1 MGENDRVWEDMATR
15 IIKSALSL
23 KGVNYPEL
31 SKRLRRLGV
40 EETASSLSN
49 KINRGAFKA
58 AFLLQVL
65 KAIDMHHFTIPDM
78 D

>member
-1 MGENDRVWEDMATR
+1 MGENDRVWEGMATR

>member
-1 MGENDRVWEDMATR
+1 MGESDKAWDEMAMR
-15 IIKSALSL
+15 MIKSSLSL

-31 SKRLRRLGV
+31 SKRLQRLGI
-40 EETASSLSN
+40 EETPSSLST

-58 AFLLQVL
+58 AFMLQVL
-65 KAIDMHHFTIPDM
+65 KAIDMKHFTIPDF

>member
-31 SKRLRRLGV
+31 SKRLRRLGI

>member
-1 MGENDRVWEDMATR
+1 MGEYDRMWEDMATR
-15 IIKSALSL
+15 IVKSALSL

-31 SKRLRRLGV
+31 SKRLRRLGI
-40 EETASSLSN
+40 EESPSSLSN

-65 KAIDMHHFTIPDM
+65 KAIDIHHFTIPDM

>member
-1 MGENDRVWEDMATR
+1 MGDIDKGWEQMATR
-15 IIKSALSL
+15 IVKSALSL

-31 SKRLRRLGV
+31 SRRLRRLGI
-40 EETASSLSN
+40 EETPSSLST

-58 AFLLQVL
+58 SFMLQVL
-65 KAIDMHHFTIPDM
+65 SAVDIQHFTIPDV